1 MLKLQIALE
10 ILELFSSLY
19 LNNKNTTFARI
30 LKMHA
35 IFKKH
40 AAAKILCNKG
50 KTGSALSNLGALG
63 KIVIL
68 FHKKNSQISLNE
80 DLTLSL
86 L

>member
-1 MLKLQIALE
+1 
-10 ILELFSSLY
+10 
-19 LNNKNTTFARI
+19 
-30 LKMHA
+30 MHA

-40 AAAKILCNKG
+40 AAAKILRNKG

-86 L
+86 F